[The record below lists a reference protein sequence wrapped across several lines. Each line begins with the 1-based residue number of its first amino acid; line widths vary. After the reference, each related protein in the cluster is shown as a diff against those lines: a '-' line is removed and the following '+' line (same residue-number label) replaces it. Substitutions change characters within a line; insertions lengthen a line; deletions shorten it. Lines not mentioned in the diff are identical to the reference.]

1 MTKET
6 DKLKNL
12 LTALNKSKPAVN
24 TDPYFTVL
32 ASTTKKST
40 PYGLMEIREALK
52 TQETK
57 APTATRRQMSY
68 KSKPNDLRK
77 DKMLGSHRHTV
88 DIDRDNLF
96 YCSSCKSIDTHQKS
110 VDVFFREED
119 SDTGV
124 ATHVDNNGTTS
135 TSDQTDNPSPRRDGI
150 VISLE
155 CEQCPVITKVNIVQ
169 HKGGTY
175 IYNTNN
181 CSETQ
186 S

>member
-1 MTKET
+1 M
-6 DKLKNL
+6 
-12 LTALNKSKPAVN
+12 
-24 TDPYFTVL
+24 
-32 ASTTKKST
+32 ST
-40 PYGLMEIREALK
+40 LEEIRETLETR
-52 TQETK
+52 TQE
-57 APTATRRQMSY
+57 PNRLTAIRRQMSY
-68 KSKPNDLRK
+68 KLKPNDLRK

-96 YCSSCKSIDTHQKS
+96 YCSSCESIDTHQKS

-124 ATHVDNNGTTS
+124 ATHVDDNGTTS

-150 VISLE
+150 VITLE
-155 CEQCPVITKVNIVQ
+155 CEYCPVITKVNIVQ

-181 CSETQ
+181 TNQVLGYE
-186 S
+186 

>member
-1 MTKET
+1 MTKEI
-6 DKLKNL
+6 DQLKKL
-12 LTALNKSKPAVN
+12 LTGLNKSKPAVN
-24 TDPYFTVL
+24 TGPYFTVF
-32 ASTTKKST
+32 ASTAKKST

-68 KSKPNDLRK
+68 KSKPNDL
-77 DKMLGSHRHTV
+77 DT
-88 DIDRDNLF
+88 DNLF
-96 YCSSCKSIDTHQKS
+96 CCSSCKSIDTHQKS

-124 ATHVDNNGTTS
+124 ATHVDDNGTTS

-155 CEQCPVITKVNIVQ
+155 CEQCPAITKVNIVQ